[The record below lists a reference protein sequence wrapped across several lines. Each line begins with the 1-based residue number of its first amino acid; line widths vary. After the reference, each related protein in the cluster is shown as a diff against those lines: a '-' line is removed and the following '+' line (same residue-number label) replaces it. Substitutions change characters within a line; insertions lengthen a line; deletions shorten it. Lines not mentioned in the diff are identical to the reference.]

1 MQETRAE
8 FIARWRRARGE
19 HPPDNSHKRPEE
31 VAKILAMLHQ
41 MEFDKTITYES
52 IAAELDMTPRNVT
65 KTYVPKWKE
74 MRRLNTKNS
83 IAKVDWNDINRIVE
97 EGVNREHLSVLLR
110 IDAWS
115 RNFFGTTDFDPTP
128 SYRELRW
135 QSHVMTYAD
144 SISRIDDIWIIGQQ
158 LTLRDIT
165 AYYSKTSVDN
175 ADLNEWMGYAP
186 WLDDASEQRY
196 LEAIDRGV
204 ISPIHREYAN
214 YALLGTAQHW
224 KGFFAIILFDL
235 AEGKEHM
242 LPSQQIPLWKEQNPL
257 EDTLRIKYQWFNKD
271 GRKTHIDKELNI

>member
-8 FIARWRRARGE
+8 YIARWRRARGE
-19 HPPDNSHKRPEE
+19 SPPDSAHKRPEE
-31 VAKILAMLHQ
+31 VAKILAALDQ
-41 MEFDKTITYES
+41 MEFDDNITYAT
-52 IAAELDMTPRNVT
+52 IASEVGMTPRNVM

-74 MRRLNTKNS
+74 MRRRNINNS
-83 IAKVDWNDINRIVE
+83 MATVDWNDIDRIVA

-110 IDAWS
+110 VDAWS

-144 SISRIDDIWIIGQQ
+144 SISRIDDIWILGQQ

-165 AYYSKTSVDN
+165 AYYSDTSVDN

-196 LEAIDRGV
+196 LDAIERGV
-204 ISPIHREYAN
+204 ISPIQREYVG
-214 YALLGTAQHW
+214 YALLGTDQHW
-224 KGFFAIILFDL
+224 KGFLAIILFGL
-235 AEGKEHM
+235 AEGKEHL
-242 LPSQQIPLWKEQNPL
+242 LPSQQVPLWKEQNPL
-257 EDTLRIKYQWFNKD
+257 EDTLRIKYQWFDKD
-271 GRKTHIDKELNI
+271 GNKTHIDKELNI